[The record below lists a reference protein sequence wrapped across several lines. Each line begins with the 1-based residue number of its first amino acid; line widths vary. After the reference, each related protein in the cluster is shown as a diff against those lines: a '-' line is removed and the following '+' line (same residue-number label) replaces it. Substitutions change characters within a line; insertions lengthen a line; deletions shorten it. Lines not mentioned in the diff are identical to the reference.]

1 MSLSM
6 KIEFHSQNTELG
18 KFLIKINA
26 CNTVESACNPLFS
39 NLILLLHQSAQ
50 LRIFY
55 ILWFLKKIGGEWD
68 CQTVVIKKNL

>member
-1 MSLSM
+1 M

-50 LRIFY
+50 LRIF
-55 ILWFLKKIGGEWD
+55 FNF
-68 CQTVVIKKNL
+68 VIFKKNWGRMGLPNSSI